1 MIGHRPTRT
10 YTDRKMGSAEVRKR
24 GVKKLRK
31 WQTKDEGR
39 WMMDA
44 MEKKADRFY
53 RPSS

>member
-24 GVKKLRK
+24 GGGKKLRK

-39 WMMDA
+39 WMMD
-44 MEKKADRFY
+44 EKRKII
-53 RPSS
+53 